1 MVRVRVK
8 MNIREL
14 NLLLAKKGLSYEL
27 IFTGER
33 LELREVTKARQK
45 PLYVDFLHGKL
56 AHRRKYGGGK
66 SQLIAK
72 AVGTK
77 KGLRVLDATA
87 GLGEDAFVLACLGCE
102 MILLERSP
110 IIAALLED
118 GLKRANIDMKLI
130 VTDAISYM
138 RNIPEEMRPDVVYL
152 DPMYPE
158 RTKSALGKKEM
169 RILREIVGED
179 LDASELLQAALKAAR
194 NRVVVKRPRL
204 APQIPGPKP
213 DLVFKGK
220 SSRFDVY
227 LKC

>member
-1 MVRVRVK
+1 MK
-8 MNIREL
+8 IKEL
-14 NLLLAKKGLSYEL
+14 NLLLAKKGLAYEL
-27 IFTGER
+27 VFTDER
-33 LELREVTKARQK
+33 LELRKLTTARQK

-72 AVGTK
+72 AVGAK
-77 KGLRVLDATA
+77 KGLKILDATA
-87 GLGEDAFVLACLGCE
+87 GLGEDAFVLACLECE
-102 MILLERSP
+102 MTLLERSP

-118 GLKRANIDMKLI
+118 GLRRANMDMKLI
-130 VTDAISYM
+130 VADAIFYM
-138 RNIPEEMRPDVVYL
+138 LNLLEKMRPDVVYL

-158 RTKSALGKKEM
+158 RTKPALGKKEM

-179 LDASELLQAALKAAR
+179 LDATELLQAALKVAR
-194 NRVVVKRPRL
+194 KRVVVKRPRL
-204 APQIPGPKP
+204 AHQIPGPKP

-227 LKC
+227 LKF

>member
-1 MVRVRVK
+1 MK
-8 MNIREL
+8 IRKL

-77 KGLRVLDATA
+77 KGLRVLDATT

-102 MILLERSP
+102 MTLLERSP

-118 GLKRANIDMKLI
+118 GLRRADLKMELT

-138 RNIPEEMRPDVVYL
+138 KKLPKENKPDVVYL
-152 DPMYPE
+152 DPMYPA
-158 RTKSALGKKEM
+158 RTKSALVKKEM
-169 RILREIVGED
+169 RILRQIVGED
-179 LDASELLQAALKAAR
+179 LDASELLQIALQTAR
-194 NRVVVKRPRL
+194 KRVVVKRPRL
-204 APQIPGPKP
+204 APQISGPKP

-227 LKC
+227 LIIRRGE